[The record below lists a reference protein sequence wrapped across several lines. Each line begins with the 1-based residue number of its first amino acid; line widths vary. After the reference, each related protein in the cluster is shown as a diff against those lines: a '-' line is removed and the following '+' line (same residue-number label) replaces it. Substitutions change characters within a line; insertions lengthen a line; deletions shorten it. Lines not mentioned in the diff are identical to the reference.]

1 MRRGAGSAWAAV
13 LAVGV
18 LAVGVLTGCGSG
30 SGATTSPTA
39 VESSAP
45 APASDATSAAPDPDA
60 AAPLVDPAGCPT
72 DEGYEAALG
81 CLLDVASASLDD
93 TWGSTLE
100 AVGIPYASPGLEVY
114 DDAVETGCGAAGAD
128 QGPFYCPADT
138 TIYLQREFMVT
149 AGEAAG
155 AEGPYSGVIVLAHEW
170 GHHVQQTVGVDDA
183 FMADQEAVF
192 GTANAASVRN
202 ELMADCFAGWWS
214 AQALVSQQ
222 LPIEEADLEDAL
234 LTLAE
239 VGDDFDAQV
248 EGTSVDPDTFDH
260 GTVDQRTSW
269 LATGFDAGAEGV
281 DPLAACDT
289 FSITEP

>member
-1 MRRGAGSAWAAV
+1 MGGRVAATTAA
-13 LAVGV
+13 LLTVGV
-18 LAVGVLTGCGSG
+18 LAGCGS
-30 SGATTSPTA
+30 SPGAAPVTPTA
-39 VESSAP
+39 VA
-45 APASDATSAAPDPDA
+45 ASDASPGAAVTDGTAAEADA
-60 AAPLVDPAGCPT
+60 PVVDPAGCPT
-72 DEGYEAALG
+72 DQGYEAALG
-81 CLLDVASASLDD
+81 CLLDVASESLDA

-100 AVGIPYASPGLEVY
+100 AAGIPYATPGLEVY
-114 DDAVETGCGAAGAD
+114 EDGVDTACGAAGAE

-138 TIYLQREFMVT
+138 TIYLQRDFMVT
-149 AGEAAG
+149 AGESAG

-170 GHHVQQTVGVDDA
+170 GHHVQRELGVDDA
-183 FMADQEAVF
+183 FLAEQEAVF

-222 LPIEEADLEDAL
+222 FPMEEADLEDAL

-248 EGTSVDPDTFDH
+248 EGTGVDPDTFDH